1 LVDSRRRG
9 KKTPTLSASRIGH
22 DARRGGA
29 KTGSACLAT
38 IRRSVL
44 ECREN
49 TRSPGQGAGA
59 QDSCTL
65 HAVKAAE
72 RAGNARSTGARRS
85 IRWQKSVRRIAR
97 LVRWEIARSRGGNNR
112 VLARR
117 KLEAPPDAGH
127 ERRKGETVRGIA
139 LTIKSTRWFGLRV
152 SALRFSIRRKMF
164 SGLCPYDPHRS
175 CGTESFGSQVN
186 LSPTSRR
193 KPSRRKSESVTADS
207 ASVGTEA
214 GRACPRVTTRA
225 SDGRHGSV
233 KAPRGPRRPKGSSH
247 PRR

>member
-1 LVDSRRRG
+1 
-9 KKTPTLSASRIGH
+9 
-22 DARRGGA
+22 
-29 KTGSACLAT
+29 
-38 IRRSVL
+38 
-44 ECREN
+44 
-49 TRSPGQGAGA
+49 
-59 QDSCTL
+59 
-65 HAVKAAE
+65 VKAAE

-97 LVRWEIARSRGGNNR
+97 LVRREIARSRGGNNR

-127 ERRKGETVRGIA
+127 EPRKGESVRGKVF
-139 LTIKSTRWFGLRV
+139 TIKSKRLVGLWV
-152 SALRFSIRRKMF
+152 SARRFSIRRKMF

-186 LSPTSRR
+186 LSLTIREER
-193 KPSRRKSESVTADS
+193 EADS

-214 GRACPRVTTRA
+214 GRACLRVTTRA
-225 SDGRHGSV
+225 SDGRRGSV
-233 KAPRGPRRPKGSSH
+233 KAPRGPRRPKGSQH